1 MFVLIAYDIESDRTR
16 RRVAETLEGYGQRV
30 QRSVFE
36 CDLTHSQYEEL
47 RAQFD
52 TLHGGTSTDSI
63 RCYRLCANCVDKVRL
78 IGEGELRQTAS
89 CQVV

>member
-1 MFVLIAYDIESDRTR
+1 MFVLIAYDIRSDRTR

-36 CDLTHSQYEEL
+36 CDLTKAQYEEL
-47 RAQFD
+47 RTKLDALRGD
-52 TLHGGTSTDSI
+52 AAASSI
-63 RCYRLCANCVDKVRL
+63 RCYHLCATCVGKVSL
-78 IGEGELRQTAS
+78 LGGGTLTHAAS

>member
-47 RAQFD
+47 RATLDALYGD
-52 TLHGGTSTDSI
+52 TATDSI
-63 RCYRLCANCVDKVRL
+63 RCYRLCGKCVDNVRL
-78 IGEGELRQTAS
+78 IGDGELTQSAA
-89 CQVV
+89 CCVV